1 VRGQVAAG
9 ISVWDYQS
17 GAIQVVVPG
26 NVGGPETLVD
36 VVGALD
42 STVQVAE

>member
-9 ISVWDYQS
+9 ISVWDFDS

-26 NVGGPETLVD
+26 NVGGKETLVD
-36 VVGALD
+36 VVAAAVG
-42 STVQVAE
+42 Q